1 MQKQKQKRAR
11 ATRLEPLRDGAHDD
25 DARDADDISVH
36 VGAKTVHVAIASS
49 LVAAT
54 RVGGL
59 GLGLGAP
66 LGPSP
71 SRRSV
76 LARRSATGTRIAG
89 RVRGG

>member
-1 MQKQKQKRAR
+1 MTEKKRN
-11 ATRLEPLRDGAHDD
+11 D

-54 RVGGL
+54 RVVVVVRRRSRVGGL
-59 GLGLGAP
+59 GPGLGAP

-89 RVRGG
+89 RIRGG